1 MLNLFY
7 HDPRVLARPILP
19 THAETN
25 APHPLPRLQK
35 RGFRPPGFHDPFEV
49 DASGGQYP
57 TWEASHHPDSYPH
70 QGDITVE
77 GYNHHHADTS
87 FHQRPTTE
95 SERRD
100 QITNWLMDDDD
111 SKPWPSSHDSHAS
124 GGHTQYPHEDPSLV
138 EPTPAYHDW
147 NRLRHN
153 PTTEEISRLPID
165 VDHFSPHDHMST
177 HPQDYHGQQAT
188 FNQYSQ
194 PHQSTHPD
202 YYGSMN
208 EHHHY
213 PEQGFNSNDQGT
225 TDSPVYSDPNR
236 WW

>member
-1 MLNLFY
+1 MTLEYWLVRFFRRTLRLMLLTLCHGY
-7 HDPRVLARPILP
+7 
-19 THAETN
+19 
-25 APHPLPRLQK
+25 K
-35 RGFRPPGFHDPFEV
+35 SEV
-49 DASGGQYP
+49 SVPQAFMTRIFTSP
-57 TWEASHHPDSYPH
+57 AWEASHHPDSYPH

-77 GYNHHHADTS
+77 DYNHHHADSS

-177 HPQDYHGQQAT
+177 HP
-188 FNQYSQ
+188 
-194 PHQSTHPD
+194 
-202 YYGSMN
+202 
-208 EHHHY
+208 
-213 PEQGFNSNDQGT
+213 
-225 TDSPVYSDPNR
+225 
-236 WW
+236 